1 MRTEADTG
9 KTRIYIIQSI
19 DRKIDLEE
27 IADSRGLEFDEL
39 LTELESIVEDGT
51 RINIDYYLD
60 EILDEDCQEEILDF
74 MRSLKEDDLEAAI
87 QELGEEYTE
96 EEIRLMRVKF
106 LASWSR

>member
-1 MRTEADTG
+1 
-9 KTRIYIIQSI
+9 
-19 DRKIDLEE
+19 
-27 IADSRGLEFDEL
+27 
-39 LTELESIVEDGT
+39 
-51 RINIDYYLD
+51 
-60 EILDEDCQEEILDF
+60 